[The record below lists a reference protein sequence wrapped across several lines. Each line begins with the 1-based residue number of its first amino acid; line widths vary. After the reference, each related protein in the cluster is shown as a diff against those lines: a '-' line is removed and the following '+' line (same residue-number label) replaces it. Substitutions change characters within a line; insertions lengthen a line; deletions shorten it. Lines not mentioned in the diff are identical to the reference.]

1 MPQRRPLACKAL
13 CGAGGE
19 RCKDCAGSSM
29 CEDGLRRIQC
39 IECVC
44 SSICK
49 HEWQRSQRKECGAV
63 SSTASPVHV
72 ALLLVLLAGR
82 AGDAC
87 KAHSECGRRKWC
99 DDTHR
104 CLACGEWNGTDMS
117 ASITGT
123 APSACL
129 VTPPRPLEELSL
141 PNATL
146 KGCASNHD
154 SGHACLRDGWPFA
167 YRGTVIC
174 LLAKAASTSYKLA
187 LLKSAGVPG
196 YPDDEGRFGLDPHGK
211 LLPESVN
218 ADEWRQ
224 LVASGPAYMIV
235 RNPFTRL
242 LSGYIDKVERHPMP
256 QKWPSRFTGSGG
268 FAAFARAVVEEPPA
282 SINKHFAL
290 QSAQCSLDAGMRLV
304 LQEG

>member
-1 MPQRRPLACKAL
+1 MQGLRRC
-13 CGAGGE
+13 
-19 RCKDCAGSSM
+19 SSM
-29 CEDGLRRIQC
+29 CEHGRRRIQC
-39 IECVC
+39 VECAC
-44 SSICK
+44 SSCK
-49 HEWQRSQRKECGAV
+49 HEWQRSQRKQCDAV

-72 ALLLVLLAGR
+72 ALLLVLLASR

-87 KAHSECGRRKWC
+87 KAHSGCGPRKWC

-104 CLACGEWNGTDMS
+104 CVACDEWNGTDMS
-117 ASITGT
+117 ASITGA
-123 APSACL
+123 APLACL
-129 VTPPRPLEELSL
+129 VTPPRPLVEQ
-141 PNATL
+141 
-146 KGCASNHD
+146 GCGTNND

-242 LSGYIDKVERHPMP
+242 LSGYIDKVERHPVP